1 MNNTNCIHW
10 LLQMEVSRE
19 AFGPKDVVLCLFAVN
34 STTLS
39 VTQRVKH
46 RMIER
51 LINGEMDVRR
61 RALKLIQMK

>member
-1 MNNTNCIHW
+1 
-10 LLQMEVSRE
+10 MEVSRE
-19 AFGPKDVVLCLFAVN
+19 AFGPKEVMLYLFTVN

-39 VTQRVKH
+39 VTQRVKY

-51 LINGEMDVRR
+51 LINGEMDVRK